1 MSNAVKKILYFFLS
15 FLWVIGAVGSLG
27 YILWMKE
34 WVIAIGLVI
43 VIVPSVPKIKEWVK
57 FVLSNEE
64 LEDLG
69 GINPY
74 RLSFWCACIVF
85 CR

>member
-1 MSNAVKKILYFFLS
+1 MSNEVKKILYFFLS

-43 VIVPSVPKIKEWVK
+43 VVVPSVPKIKEWIK
-57 FVLSNEE
+57 FIMSNE
-64 LEDLG
+64 
-69 GINPY
+69 
-74 RLSFWCACIVF
+74 
-85 CR
+85 

>member
-15 FLWVIGAVGSLG
+15 FLWVVGAIGSLG

-57 FVLSNEE
+57 FIFEQ
-64 LEDLG
+64 
-69 GINPY
+69 
-74 RLSFWCACIVF
+74 
-85 CR
+85 

>member
-1 MSNAVKKILYFFLS
+1 MSNAVKKIIYFFLS
-15 FLWVIGAVGSLG
+15 FLWVVGAIGSLG

-57 FVLSNEE
+57 FILSNE
-64 LEDLG
+64 
-69 GINPY
+69 
-74 RLSFWCACIVF
+74 
-85 CR
+85 

>member
-1 MSNAVKKILYFFLS
+1 MSNEVKKILYFFLS

-34 WVIAIGLVI
+34 WVVAIGSVI

-57 FVLSNEE
+57 FILSNE
-64 LEDLG
+64 
-69 GINPY
+69 
-74 RLSFWCACIVF
+74 
-85 CR
+85 

>member
-1 MSNAVKKILYFFLS
+1 MSNEVKKILYFFLS

-34 WVIAIGLVI
+34 WVVAIGLVI

-57 FVLSNEE
+57 FIISNE
-64 LEDLG
+64 
-69 GINPY
+69 
-74 RLSFWCACIVF
+74 
-85 CR
+85 

>member
-1 MSNAVKKILYFFLS
+1 MSNEVKKILYFFLS

-57 FVLSNEE
+57 FILSNE
-64 LEDLG
+64 
-69 GINPY
+69 
-74 RLSFWCACIVF
+74 
-85 CR
+85 

>member
-27 YILWMKE
+27 YIIWMKE
-34 WVIAIGLVI
+34 WVVAIGLVI

-57 FVLSNEE
+57 FILSNE
-64 LEDLG
+64 
-69 GINPY
+69 
-74 RLSFWCACIVF
+74 
-85 CR
+85 

>member
-1 MSNAVKKILYFFLS
+1 MSNEVKKILYFFLS
-15 FLWVIGAVGSLG
+15 FLWVIGAIGSLG

-57 FVLSNEE
+57 FLLGNE
-64 LEDLG
+64 
-69 GINPY
+69 
-74 RLSFWCACIVF
+74 
-85 CR
+85 

>member
-1 MSNAVKKILYFFLS
+1 MSNAVKKILYFSLS

-43 VIVPSVPKIKEWVK
+43 VIVPSVPKIKEWIK
-57 FVLSNEE
+57 FILSNE
-64 LEDLG
+64 
-69 GINPY
+69 
-74 RLSFWCACIVF
+74 
-85 CR
+85 

>member
-34 WVIAIGLVI
+34 WVVAIGVVI

-57 FVLSNEE
+57 FILSNE
-64 LEDLG
+64 
-69 GINPY
+69 
-74 RLSFWCACIVF
+74 
-85 CR
+85 

>member
-43 VIVPSVPKIKEWVK
+43 VVVPSVPKIKEWVK
-57 FVLSNEE
+57 FI
-64 LEDLG
+64 LG
-69 GINPY
+69 DE
-74 RLSFWCACIVF
+74 
-85 CR
+85 

>member
-1 MSNAVKKILYFFLS
+1 MSSKVKKILYFSLS

-27 YILWMKE
+27 YIIWMKE

-57 FVLSNEE
+57 FILSNE
-64 LEDLG
+64 
-69 GINPY
+69 
-74 RLSFWCACIVF
+74 
-85 CR
+85 

>member
-1 MSNAVKKILYFFLS
+1 MSNTVKKIIYFFLS

-43 VIVPSVPKIKEWVK
+43 VVVPSVPKIKEWVK
-57 FVLSNEE
+57 FILSNE
-64 LEDLG
+64 
-69 GINPY
+69 
-74 RLSFWCACIVF
+74 
-85 CR
+85 

>member
-43 VIVPSVPKIKEWVK
+43 VVVLSVPKIKEWVK
-57 FVLSNEE
+57 FILSNE
-64 LEDLG
+64 
-69 GINPY
+69 
-74 RLSFWCACIVF
+74 
-85 CR
+85 

>member
-1 MSNAVKKILYFFLS
+1 MSNEVKKILYFFLS

-43 VIVPSVPKIKEWVK
+43 IVVPSVPKIKEWIK
-57 FVLSNEE
+57 FILSNE
-64 LEDLG
+64 
-69 GINPY
+69 
-74 RLSFWCACIVF
+74 
-85 CR
+85 

>member
-15 FLWVIGAVGSLG
+15 FLWVIWAIGSLG

-34 WVIAIGLVI
+34 WVVAIGLVI

-57 FVLSNEE
+57 FILSNE
-64 LEDLG
+64 
-69 GINPY
+69 
-74 RLSFWCACIVF
+74 
-85 CR
+85 